1 MDAAT
6 RRALFGTDE
15 PEPPTL
21 ALRAGRLSLR
31 LRGTRLL
38 PVHVGAHEVWHG
50 VAFLYRDTG
59 WGTPEPVVT
68 EMNHTIGPECFSV
81 RLRAYV
87 PVQPR
92 IDLCIAIDGESN
104 GRVRYEVAA
113 EARGD
118 IATCRTGL
126 CLMHPM
132 SLMEHA
138 IEIEHADS
146 RVSRSTFPRLVAP
159 WPPFMLVRAIRH
171 EFAEGAWASCRFEGD
186 VFEFEDQRN
195 NADASFK
202 TYSRSNL
209 MPRPYLL
216 RAGVSIHQAVD
227 LRLLSLP
234 PADPNQPEP
243 AALAIGS
250 ERRPLRV
257 GIGLV
262 PRDLRQVERL
272 LPFLRELAP
281 AQLHL
286 VIDSADA
293 PIDAHGLSRLLNAC
307 GASLR
312 LDIVGVAT
320 RDAGLPAL
328 AASLRDAQVEVES
341 VGLFPSDPPTV
352 DAMRRVFPGV
362 AIGGGTPHFFAQIN
376 RIEDLGEI
384 DFLSFTTSS
393 VVHAADDES
402 VMTGLQSLPWLVQ
415 TLRTAQPGRPVRV
428 GPSGIAAVRS
438 PLGNQPESDGS
449 RRLALARRDPR
460 SGALYGAAWVLGHVA
475 ALAHVGVEAVSV
487 LGLGAGEGLILAQ
500 AERLRLSPAAYVL
513 QELAAATRVRPAST
527 GTADIAALELDHN
540 AGTTLLIAN
549 LSSGPTELE
558 LGGWA
563 ANAAS
568 VMDAASW
575 IAHASGE
582 GPGPWRPVYL
592 LPSARLQLPAYAI
605 AKLDKFI
612 AATGPA
618 P

>member
-1 MDAAT
+1 MDAPT
-6 RRALFGTDE
+6 RRALFGTEE
-15 PEPPTL
+15 PELPTL
-21 ALRAGRLSLR
+21 ALRAGPLSLR

-38 PVHVGAHEVWHG
+38 PIHAGAHEVWHG

-68 EMNHTIGPECFSV
+68 EMNHTIGLDGFSV

-92 IDLCIAIDGESN
+92 IDLCIAIHGESS
-104 GRVRYEVAA
+104 GRVRYEAA
-113 EARGD
+113 AMAQGD
-118 IATCRTGL
+118 IATHRTGL

-132 SLMEHA
+132 SAMEHA

-171 EFAEGAWASCRFEGD
+171 EFARGAWAECRFEGD

-216 RAGVSIHQAVD
+216 RAGVPVRQTVD
-227 LRLLSLP
+227 LRLHSLP

-243 AALAIGS
+243 AALVVS
-250 ERRPLRV
+250 RESRPLARI
-257 GIGLV
+257 GIGLL
-262 PRDLRQVERL
+262 PRDLPQAERL
-272 LPFLRELAP
+272 LPCLRELAP

-293 PIDAHGLSRLLNAC
+293 PIDAHGLSRLLKGC
-307 GASLR
+307 GATLR
-312 LDIVGVAT
+312 LDILGVAPG
-320 RDAGLPAL
+320 DAGLPAL
-328 AASLRDAQVEVES
+328 AAALRGARVEPES
-341 VGLFPSDPPTV
+341 VG
-352 DAMRRVFPGV
+352 VFPTDPSAVAAARRAFAGV
-362 AIGGGTPHFFAQIN
+362 AIGGGTPHFFAQMN
-376 RIEDLGEI
+376 RIEDLGQV

-393 VVHAADDES
+393 VVHGADDES

-415 TLRTAQPGRPVRV
+415 TLRAAQPGRPVRV
-428 GPSGIAAVRS
+428 GPSGIAARSS

-449 RRLALARRDPR
+449 RRLAMARLDPR

-475 ALAHVGVEAVSV
+475 AFAHAGVDAVSV
-487 LGLGAGEGLILAQ
+487 LGLGMGEGLILAQ
-500 AERLRLSPAAYVL
+500 GDRLQLSPAAFVL
-513 QELAAATRVRPAST
+513 RELSAAMRIRPVSINR
-527 GTADIAALELDHN
+527 TAHIAALALDHN
-540 AGTTLLIAN
+540 AGSTLLVAN
-549 LSSGPTELE
+549 LSGDVTEVE
-558 LGGWA
+558 TGGWPA
-563 ANAAS
+563 GTAS

-575 IAHASGE
+575 ISHATGD
-582 GPGPWRPVYL
+582 GPGPWRPVHL
-592 LPSARLQLPAYAI
+592 LPGTRLQLPAYAI
-605 AKLDKFI
+605 AKLS
-612 AATGPA
+612 ATTGPA

>member
-1 MDAAT
+1 MDAPT
-6 RRALFGTDE
+6 RRALFGTEE
-15 PEPPTL
+15 PELPTL
-21 ALRAGRLSLR
+21 ALRAGPLSLR

-38 PVHVGAHEVWHG
+38 PVHAGAHEVWHG

-68 EMNHTIGPECFSV
+68 EMNHTIGLDGFSV

-92 IDLCIAIDGESN
+92 IDLGIAIDGDSS
-104 GRVRYEVAA
+104 GRVRYEAA
-113 EARGD
+113 AMAQGD
-118 IATCRTGL
+118 IATHRTGL

-132 SLMEHA
+132 SAMEHA

-171 EFAEGAWASCRFEGD
+171 EFARGAWAECRFEGD
-186 VFEFEDQRN
+186 LFEFEDQRN

-216 RAGVSIHQAVD
+216 RAGVPVRQAVE
-227 LRLLSLP
+227 LRLHSLP
-234 PADPNQPEP
+234 PADPNPPEP
-243 AALAIGS
+243 APLVLGN

-257 GIGLV
+257 GIGLL
-262 PRDLRQVERL
+262 PRDLRQAERL
-272 LPFLRELAP
+272 LPCLRELAP

-293 PIDAHGLSRLLNAC
+293 PIDAHGLSRLLQGC

-312 LDIVGVAT
+312 LDMVAVAP
-320 RDAGLPAL
+320 RDASLCAL
-328 AASLRDAQVEVES
+328 AASLREARVEPES
-341 VGLFPSDPPTV
+341 VGVFPSDASAV
-352 DAMRRVFPGV
+352 EAARRAFPGV

-376 RIEDLGEI
+376 RTEDLGAV

-393 VVHAADDES
+393 VVHGTDDES

-415 TLRTAQPGRPVRV
+415 TLRSAQPGRPVRV
-428 GPSGIAAVRS
+428 GPSGIAALRS
-438 PLGNQPESDGS
+438 PLGQQPESDGS

-460 SGALYGAAWVLGHVA
+460 SSALFGAAWVLGHVA
-475 ALAHVGVEAVSV
+475 ALAQAGVDAVSV
-487 LGLGAGEGLILAQ
+487 LGIGAGEGLILTQ
-500 AERLRLSPAAYVL
+500 GERLRLSPAAYVL
-513 QELAAATRVRPAST
+513 RELGAATHVRPALT
-527 GTADIAALELDHN
+527 GTPHIAALAFDHN
-540 AGTTLLIAN
+540 AGSTLLVAN
-549 LSSGPTELE
+549 LSGDRCELE
-558 LGGWA
+558 LGGWP
-563 ANAAS
+563 AS
-568 VMDAASW
+568 TASTMDAASW
-575 IAHASGE
+575 MSHASGDQ
-582 GPGPWRPVYL
+582 PGPWRPL
-592 LPSARLQLPAYAI
+592 HLPQGCRLQLPAYAI
-605 AKLDKFI
+605 GWVS

>member
-1 MDAAT
+1 MDAST
-6 RRALFGTDE
+6 RRALFGTEE

-21 ALRAGRLSLR
+21 ALRAGPLTLK

-38 PVHVGAHEVWHG
+38 PVHAGAHEVWHG

-59 WGTPEPVVT
+59 WGTPEPVVD
-68 EMNHTIGPECFSV
+68 EISHTIQPDSFSV
-81 RLRAYV
+81 RLRAHV
-87 PVQPR
+87 PVAPR
-92 IDLCIAIDGESN
+92 IDLCIAIDGNSS
-104 GRVRYEVAA
+104 GQVRYEATAVAQ
-113 EARGD
+113 GD
-118 IATCRTGL
+118 IATHRTGL

-132 SLMEHA
+132 SAIGQA

-171 EFAEGAWASCRFEGD
+171 EFAGGAWAQCRFEGD

-216 RAGVSIHQAVD
+216 RAGVPVRQAVD

-234 PADPNQPEP
+234 PADPNPPEP
-243 AALAIGS
+243 AALVMGN

-257 GIGLV
+257 GIGLL
-262 PRDLRQVERL
+262 PRDLRQAERL
-272 LPFLRELAP
+272 LPCLRELAS

-293 PIDAHGLSRLLNAC
+293 PIDAHGLSRLLKEC

-312 LDIVGVAT
+312 LDIVGFAPGGV
-320 RDAGLPAL
+320 GLPAL
-328 AASLRDAQVEVES
+328 AASLREAQVELES
-341 VGLFPSDPPTV
+341 VGVFTSDPPAV
-352 DAMRRVFPGV
+352 DAARRAFPGV

-376 RIEDLGEI
+376 RIEDLGAV

-415 TLRTAQPGRPVRV
+415 TLCAAQPGRPVRV
-428 GPSGIAAVRS
+428 GPSGIAALRS
-438 PLGNQPESDGS
+438 PLGHQPESDGS
-449 RRLALARRDPR
+449 RRLALARLDPR

-475 ALAHVGVEAVSV
+475 ALAQAGVDAVSV

-500 AERLRLSPAAYVL
+500 GERLRLSPAAYVL
-513 QELAAATRVRPAST
+513 RELGAATRVRPAST
-527 GTADIAALELDHN
+527 GTANIAALALDHN
-540 AGTTLLIAN
+540 AGSTLLVAN
-549 LSSGPTELE
+549 LSSDPSELE
-558 LGGWA
+558 LGGWPA
-563 ANAAS
+563 GTAS
-568 VMDAASW
+568 AMDAASW
-575 IAHASGE
+575 IAHASGDA
-582 GPGPWRPVYL
+582 PGPWRPVHL
-592 LPSARLQLPAYAI
+592 LPGTRLQLPAYAI
-605 AKLDKFI
+605 AKLR
-612 AATGPA
+612 AATGSA